1 MTLRKQQR
9 ILITGC
15 KEQWFSAVS
24 AFPHRPNS
32 VNDPTRWEIETGSD
46 SCLPCRTPPYGA
58 ARFHE
63 RGSRSVMNG
72 AIHATTPKQRR
83 VRSVD
88 HGVDVKCCD
97 IATDHAQ
104 FSRHKEAS
112 E

>member
-1 MTLRKQQR
+1 
-9 ILITGC
+9 
-15 KEQWFSAVS
+15 
-24 AFPHRPNS
+24 
-32 VNDPTRWEIETGSD
+32 
-46 SCLPCRTPPYGA
+46 
-58 ARFHE
+58 
-63 RGSRSVMNG
+63 MNG

-97 IATDHAQ
+97 VAADHAQ